1 MRWTMR
7 TRVTGLLKCRYPI
20 LQGAMAGF
28 GDWRLAAAVA
38 DSGAYGTITAST
50 AKTPEGLRGD
60 IRKCR
65 ASTDGAFG
73 VNLSF
78 GLCPEI
84 EKMLEVC
91 IEEGVPVETA
101 MYKPDSIA
109 GRIKESGI
117 VWIHKCARVKD
128 AVHAEAMGANAVILV
143 GLEGT
148 GFKSPEQ
155 LPLLT
160 TLLESRKLG
169 VPVIAAGGLAE
180 ASGLMSVLA
189 MGAEAIMMGTA
200 FMLTKECI
208 LRESVK
214 EQIVKTGLDDPRLV
228 HRVLGS
234 IDARAY
240 AEAQEMKGKVPLDQW
255 LRTLERVG
263 LKDESP
269 AGPGAGPEGQAGGG
283 SGLTSMVSLAV
294 AGIDHVQSVKEL
306 VDNMVA
312 GADSVLTRLKDV
324 MAG

>member
-1 MRWTMR
+1 MR
-7 TRVTGLLKCRYPI
+7 TRITELLHCSYPI

-38 DSGAYGTITAST
+38 NSGAYGTITAST
-50 AKTPEGLRGD
+50 AKTPEGLRED

-65 ASTDGAFG
+65 ESTTGAFG

-84 EKMLEVC
+84 EKILEVC
-91 IEEGVPVETA
+91 IEEGIPVETA
-101 MYKPDSIA
+101 MYKPDSVA
-109 GRIKESGI
+109 QRIKESGI

-128 AVHAEAMGANAVILV
+128 AVHAEAMGVDAVVLV

-155 LPLLT
+155 LPVLT
-160 TLLESRKLG
+160 TLLQSRQIS
-169 VPVIAAGGLAE
+169 VPVIVGGGLADGG
-180 ASGLMSVLA
+180 GLVAALA

-200 FMLTKECI
+200 FMLTKECT
-208 LRESVK
+208 LKDSVK
-214 EQIVKTGLDDPRLV
+214 EQIVKTGLGDARLV
-228 HRVLGS
+228 RRVLGS
-234 IDARAY
+234 VDPTAY
-240 AEAQEMKGKVPLDQW
+240 AKAQDLKGKVPLDQW

-269 AGPGAGPEGQAGGG
+269 AGPPAGPEAKVEGG
-283 SGLTSMVSLAV
+283 SDPMRMVSLAV

-306 VDNMVA
+306 VEDIVV
-312 GADSVLTRLKDV
+312 GADGALTRLRD
-324 MAG
+324 MMSG